1 MSKTLKNDHDRKL
14 FIDNPGNWEII
25 RDHGLIRILQL
36 NKTRIAK
43 VQIKTADSERLH
55 VGYQDIA
62 YREIIGINGDE
73 IMISPFPLEERG
85 IILYL
90 KHIKF

>member
-25 RDHGLIRILQL
+25 RDHGLIRVLQL
-36 NKTRIAK
+36 KKTRIAK
-43 VQIKTADSERLH
+43 VQLKTADTDRLH

-62 YREIIGINGDE
+62 FREIIDIECDDILVGAFPIDE
-73 IMISPFPLEERG
+73 RA